1 MKCFQ
6 TIQEKIAMMG
16 LIRKQHPNNR
26 PQWNPRQL
34 FCTAFYVGDTMTMG
48 AYVMFEAQDIEEYME
63 AIFSLT
69 AVLGLEVAYINL
81 IFKNDQLF
89 NVFELVSK
97 ELTTSK

>member
-1 MKCFQ
+1 
-6 TIQEKIAMMG
+6 
-16 LIRKQHPNNR
+16 
-26 PQWNPRQL
+26 
-34 FCTAFYVGDTMTMG
+34 MTMG